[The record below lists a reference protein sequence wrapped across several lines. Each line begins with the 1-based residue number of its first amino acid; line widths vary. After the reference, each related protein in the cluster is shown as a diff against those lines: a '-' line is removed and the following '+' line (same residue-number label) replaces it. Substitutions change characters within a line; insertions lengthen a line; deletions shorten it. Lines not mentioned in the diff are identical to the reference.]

1 MIDCTPGNGLNNGGL
16 VTIYLQHDS
25 PGPEKEAN
33 WLPAPDGPFALALR
47 IYWPEQEVLDGKW
60 EPSAI
65 KKA

>member
-1 MIDCTPGNGLNNGGL
+1 MTDRVPGFALDDDGS
-16 VTIYLQHDS
+16 VTIYLQHES
-25 PGPEKEAN
+25 PGPEREAN

-47 IYWPEQEVLDGKW
+47 IYWPAQDILDGKW